1 MSSPAFVATLV
12 VNPARPTLSDAFV
25 ARAAQILPGFVDR
38 RWLDPGI
45 AADLY
50 FDGDSGARALLAPLA
65 AEARADVIIQP
76 VATRGKRLLVADMDS
91 TLIGQECIDELA
103 AAAGVGSH
111 VVGITERAMR
121 GEIPFEAA
129 LRERVALLA
138 DLPSR
143 IIEELLATRITLN
156 SGARVLVATMRSRGA
171 YMAIVSGG
179 FTPFTGEIARR
190 LGADE
195 HRANHLEIVDGRLTG
210 KVREPILGA
219 EAKLFALRELTA
231 TLGLVRDETVAVGDG
246 ANDLAMLAEAGL
258 GVAFRAKPKVAAAA
272 HARVDNSDLTALLYA
287 QGIERREFVEIDA

>member
-1 MSSPAFVATLV
+1 MPSPAFVATLV
-12 VNPARPTLSDAFV
+12 VDPARPTLSDAFL
-25 ARAAQILPGFVDR
+25 ARAAQALPGRVGW

-50 FDGDSGARALLAPLA
+50 FDGEADARALLAPLA
-65 AEARADVIIQP
+65 AEALADVVIQP
-76 VATRGKRLLVADMDS
+76 TATRAKRLLVADMDS

-103 AAAGVGSH
+103 AAAGVGGY
-111 VVGITERAMR
+111 VAGITERAMR
-121 GEIPFEAA
+121 GEVPFEAA

-156 SGARVLVATMRSRGA
+156 PGARALVATMRARGGFA
-171 YMAIVSGG
+171 AIVSGG
-179 FTPFTGEIARR
+179 FTPFTGAIARR

-195 HRANHLEIVDGRLTG
+195 HRANRLEIVDGRLTG

-219 EAKLFALRELTA
+219 DAKLVALRELTA
-231 TLGLVRDETVAVGDG
+231 RLGLARHETLAVGDG
-246 ANDLAMLAEAGL
+246 ANDLPMLAAAGL

-272 HARVDNSDLTALLYA
+272 RARVDHSDLTALLYV
-287 QGIERREFVEIDA
+287 QGIARSEFATP